1 MDLIVVLDTNAY
13 SDWRRSGRW
22 HANIAIADRV
32 VIPSIVLGELLH
44 GFEKGGW
51 AEENIAKFDDFLSQP
66 QVELATLT
74 RRTAEL
80 YGRFLAHLQVQGT
93 PIPTNDIWISAV
105 AYELNGELATR
116 DAHFEHLPQVRLAR
130 EIP

>member
-44 GFEKGGW
+44 GFGKGGR
-51 AEENIAKFDDFLSQP
+51 AAENIGKLDDFLSQP

-74 RRTAEL
+74 RRTAEI
-80 YGRFLAHLQVQGT
+80 YGHLLEQLQTQGT
-93 PIPTNDIWISAV
+93 PIPTNDIWISSIAR
-105 AYELNGELATR
+105 ELNGELATR

-130 EIP
+130 EVP